1 MTHHPVDVHVGA
13 RLKML
18 RVQRGMSQTAVAES
32 VGLTFQQIQK
42 YENGS
47 NRISA
52 SRLVEFASALG
63 VPIRSFFEGL
73 AADDAQPPA
82 LPIREPTQ
90 LDYEIVGLLSR
101 VEDGQVKRQVRAL
114 LKALTADEEQP
125 APAPRG

>member
-18 RVQRGMSQTAVAES
+18 RIQRGMSQTAVAER

-52 SRLVEFASALG
+52 SRLVEFAQALG
-63 VPIRSFFEGL
+63 VPIRAFFEGL
-73 AADDAQPPA
+73 VVDEARPPVG
-82 LPIREPTQ
+82 PFREPST

-114 LKALTADEEQP
+114 IRALSALDDES
-125 APAPRG
+125 APAGG

>member
-18 RVQRGMSQTAVAES
+18 RIQKQMSQTAVAER

-52 SRLVEFASALG
+52 SRLVEFAQALS
-63 VPIRSFFEGL
+63 VPIRAFFEGL
-73 AADDAQPPA
+73 VADDSHPPA
-82 LPIREPTQ
+82 GPFREPSA

-101 VEDGQVKRQVRAL
+101 VEDGHVKRQVRAL
-114 LKALTADEEQP
+114 IRALSTLDDES
-125 APAPRG
+125 APAGG

>member
-18 RVQRGMSQTAVAES
+18 RVQRGLSQTAVAEG

-52 SRLVEFASALG
+52 SRLVEFARALG
-63 VPIRSFFEGL
+63 VPIRAFFEGL
-73 AADDAQPPA
+73 GPDESRPPT
-82 LPIREPTQ
+82 LPIREPSP

-114 LKALTADEEQP
+114 LKALSISEDETGSP
-125 APAPRG
+125 SG

>member
-18 RVQRGMSQTAVAES
+18 RVQRGLSQTAVAES

-52 SRLVEFASALG
+52 SRLVEFARSLG
-63 VPIRSFFEGL
+63 VPIRAFFEGL
-73 AADDAQPPA
+73 GPEERPPSM
-82 LPIREPTQ
+82 PVREPSS

-114 LKALTADEEQP
+114 LKALSTPEDEQ
-125 APAPRG
+125 